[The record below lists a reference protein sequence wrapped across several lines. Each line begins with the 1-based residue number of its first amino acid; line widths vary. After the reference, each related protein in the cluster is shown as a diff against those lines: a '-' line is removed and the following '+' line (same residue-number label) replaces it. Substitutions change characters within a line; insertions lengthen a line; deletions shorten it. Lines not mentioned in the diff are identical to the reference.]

1 MHVEHDPRPDQ
12 AAVEAWI
19 AAARLD
25 QWLAYRGGFVSQADQ
40 AARFAD
46 RLQALVKIRNR
57 KG

>member
-12 AAVEAWI
+12 AAVAAWI
-19 AAARLD
+19 AGARLD
-25 QWLAYRGGFVSQADQ
+25 QWLALRGGFVDQ
-40 AARFAD
+40 AVQASRFAD